1 MLSPMVTAFFENVV
15 QTLECHFWGELMKL
29 LSKGELRNS
38 QKGQNFVS
46 IKYENGDDNVKL
58 ALFFVGFWYK

>member
-1 MLSPMVTAFFENVV
+1 
-15 QTLECHFWGELMKL
+15 MKL